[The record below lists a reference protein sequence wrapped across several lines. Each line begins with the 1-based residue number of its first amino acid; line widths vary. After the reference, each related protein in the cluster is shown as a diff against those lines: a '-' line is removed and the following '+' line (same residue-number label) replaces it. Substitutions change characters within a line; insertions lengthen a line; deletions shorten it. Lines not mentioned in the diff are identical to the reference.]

1 MDAKISLDTPIEEL
15 VERFPKAV
23 GFLLQHEVRCI
34 RCGEPLWCSLGEL
47 LKEDGIENSQ
57 YLVNELNK
65 YIEKRKENAE
75 TSK

>member
-15 VERFPKAV
+15 VERFPKVV

-47 LKEDGIENSQ
+47 LKEDGIENPQ

-65 YIEKRKENAE
+65 YIEERKENAE